1 MRAANFPT
9 IPTLRYNALNARPYA
24 LTLLAALTMTAGSAM
39 AQVAETDEERSEFR
53 SRMKMEEVVVRAQ
66 RRDQDVT
73 DVPIAVTAL
82 SGEQLKTLGV
92 SDARELGGVVPG
104 LVVSEGG
111 QGAPVYTLRGVGFTD
126 SSYFATPTT
135 AVYLD
140 EVNLPYSI
148 MSKGAIFDVEQ
159 VEVLKGPQGTLFGRS
174 TTGGAINFIANKP
187 TQELQ
192 AGLTASSSRFET
204 QDIEAYVSGSIVDSL
219 RYRIAAR
226 DIQRDEGWQY
236 SNTNKDKTLGEQDRS
251 AYRIALEW
259 EPSEALSFYLVGTQW
274 SDKSDAQAGQPI
286 ALVPQNPY
294 ANQATLPGAGSGV
307 VAQSVKDYPLVSRN
321 TKDNRVAEWCTGHP
335 ECVRSDGRPMDFALD
350 ETFKQLSLQTRW
362 NIAERLQLDLLG
374 SYTEFVSDDSE
385 IPTGAFNQRHAEL
398 AVDVTMTVVDYEARL
413 SGWNESERL
422 RWLIGYHSTPRDVV
436 DEDLDLI
443 MSGNASV
450 VFPAPLVEQSLLVT
464 DDYYSVAD
472 LSYESKAP
480 YANVEWEFI
489 DDFTLVLGARY
500 TEEEREY
507 TGCSG
512 SESPMNGMYVLFQSL
527 ATQRAL
533 EAGTTPET
541 VDVNGCF
548 SVGEGGKVGA
558 YTETLE
564 EDSLSYRAVLDWT
577 PADEYLIYTSYTRGF
592 KSGSFPLFQT
602 SDHAQLKA
610 VKQEQVDAYEIGAKV
625 DLWDRRA
632 HINSALFYYRYR
644 DKQLLSRFNDAV
656 FGPLPALRNAPKSEV
671 KGIELDFTLT
681 PIEGL
686 YLAGAIAYLKTEI
699 LEFQAI
705 NNQGAEVDLAG
716 QEFNYAPKLSYSLTA
731 DYSFLIGDI
740 YELGAGLD
748 YHYVDETN
756 SSIESDPIFAHPD
769 YGVTNARLRF
779 GRRSNEW
786 MVTLWGKNIL
796 NEYVVNSVH
805 QGVGDL
811 KYRITGMPQT
821 YGVTLSL
828 NY

>member
-1 MRAANFPT
+1 LNA
-9 IPTLRYNALNARPYA
+9 RYNALTP
-24 LTLLAALTMTAGSAM
+24 TFGLATLTMAILVTAAPAM
-39 AQVAETDEERSEFR
+39 AQTAESDKERSEFR
-53 SRMKMEEVVVRAQ
+53 SRMQMEEVVVRAQ
-66 RRDQDVT
+66 RREQKVT

-82 SGEQLKTLGV
+82 SGEQLKTLGI
-92 SDARELGGVVPG
+92 SDARELGGIVPG

-192 AGLTASSSRFET
+192 AGLTVSYSRFET
-204 QDIEAYVSGSIVDSL
+204 KDVEAFVSGPIFDTL
-219 RYRIAAR
+219 RYRLAAR
-226 DIQRDEGWQY
+226 DIQREEGWQY
-236 SNTNKDKTLGEQDRS
+236 SNTSPDKTTGEQDRS
-251 AYRIALEW
+251 AYRLALEW
-259 EPSEALSFYLVGTQW
+259 EPSAALSFYLVGTQW
-274 SDKSDAQAGQPI
+274 RDQSDAQAGQPI
-286 ALVPQNPY
+286 AVVPQNPY
-294 ANQATLPGAGSGV
+294 ASETTIPGSGSGSGV
-307 VAQSVKDYPLVSRN
+307 VAQSVKDYPLVSRD
-321 TKDNRVAEWCTGHP
+321 TQDNRVAEWCSGHP
-335 ECVRSDGRPMDFALD
+335 NCVRSDGRPMNFTLD

-362 NIAERLQLDLLG
+362 NVNDTLQLDLLG

-385 IPTGAFNQRHAEL
+385 IPTGAFDQRHAEL
-398 AVDVTMTVVDYEARL
+398 AVDLTMEVVDFEARL
-413 SGWNESERL
+413 SGSNDSESL
-422 RWLIGYHSTPRDVV
+422 RWLLGYHSTPRDEV
-436 DEDLDLI
+436 DEYLDLI
-443 MSGNASV
+443 MSGSASV
-450 VFPAPLVEQSLLVT
+450 VFPAPLIERSLLVSE
-464 DDYYSVAD
+464 YYFSVAD

-480 YANVEWEFI
+480 YANVEWQFV
-489 DDFTLVLGARY
+489 DNFTLVLGARY
-500 TEEEREY
+500 TQEERAY
-507 TGCSG
+507 SGCSG
-512 SESPMNGMYVLFQSL
+512 SKSPVSGMYALFQAL

-533 EAGTTPET
+533 ESGTTPET

-558 YTETLE
+558 YNETLE
-564 EDSLSYRAVLDWT
+564 EDSLSYRAVVDWT
-577 PADEYLIYTSYTRGF
+577 PNEETLIYASYTRGF

-610 VKQEQVDAYEIGAKV
+610 VKQEQVNAYELGAKIDV
-625 DLWDRRA
+625 WDRRA
-632 HINSALFYYRYR
+632 HINSAVFYYKYR

-656 FGPLPALRNAPKSEV
+656 FGPLPALRNAPKSEI
-671 KGIELDFTLT
+671 KGVELDFTVT
-681 PIEGL
+681 PLEGL

-705 NNQGAEVDLAG
+705 NNQGDDVDLAG
-716 QEFNYAPKLSYSLTA
+716 QQFNYSPKLSYSLTA
-731 DYSFLIGDI
+731 DYSFLVGDL
-740 YELGAGLD
+740 YELGAGVD

-779 GRRSNEW
+779 GRRSNDW
-786 MVTLWGKNIL
+786 MVTLWGKNIFS
-796 NEYVVNSVH
+796 EYVVNSVH

-821 YGVTLSL
+821 YGITLSL

>member
-1 MRAANFPT
+1 
-9 IPTLRYNALNARPYA
+9 
-24 LTLLAALTMTAGSAM
+24 M
-39 AQVAETDEERSEFR
+39 AQIAETDEERSEFR

-204 QDIEAYVSGSIVDSL
+204 QDIEAYVSGSIFDSL

-307 VAQSVKDYPLVSRN
+307 VAQSVKDYPLVNRN

-450 VFPAPLVEQSLLVT
+450 VFPAPLVEESLLVT

-625 DLWDRRA
+625 DVWDRRA

-671 KGIELDFTLT
+671 KGIELDFTVT

-686 YLAGAIAYLKTEI
+686 YLAGAIAYLITEI

-705 NNQGAEVDLAG
+705 NNQGDEVDLAG
-716 QEFNYAPKLSYSLTA
+716 QEFNYAPKLSYSLTG
-731 DYSFLIGDI
+731 DYSFLVGDI
-740 YELGAGLD
+740 YEFGVGVD
-748 YHYVDETN
+748 YQYVDETN

>member
-1 MRAANFPT
+1 MN
-9 IPTLRYNALNARPYA
+9 TLTPVR
-24 LTLLAALTMTAGSAM
+24 LLASKILASSLLLVGSVLADE
-39 AQVAETDEERSEFR
+39 AQNNSTDAASRTEFR
-53 SRMKMEEVVVRAQ
+53 SRMMMEEVVVRAQ
-66 RRDQDVT
+66 RREEDAN

-82 SGEQLKTLGV
+82 SGDQLKTLGV
-92 SDARELGGVVPG
+92 SDARELGGIVPG

-187 TQELQ
+187 AREFQ
-192 AGLTASSSRFET
+192 AGLTASYSRFDT
-204 QDIEAYVSGSIVDSL
+204 QDIEAYVSGPIVDSL
-219 RYRIAAR
+219 RYRLAAR

-236 SNTNKDKTLGEQDRS
+236 SNTNPDKTLGEQDRS
-251 AYRIALEW
+251 AFRLMLEW
-259 EPSEALSFYLVGTQW
+259 EPSDSLLFSLVGTSW
-274 SDKSDAQAGQPI
+274 RDRSDAQAGQPI

-294 ANQATLPGAGSGV
+294 ANDSEIPGSETGL
-307 VAQSVKDYPLVSRN
+307 VAQSVRDYPLVSRN
-321 TKDNRVAEWCTGHP
+321 TDDNRVAEWCTGHP
-335 ECVRSDGRPMDFALD
+335 DCVRSDGRPMDFQLD

-362 NIAERLQLDLLG
+362 NISSNLQLDLLA

-398 AVDVTMTVVDYEARL
+398 AVDVTMTVSDYEARL
-413 SGWNESERL
+413 SGWNDSESI

-443 MSGNASV
+443 MSGTASV
-450 VFPAPLVEQSLLVT
+450 VFPAPIIEQSLLISE
-464 DDYYSVAD
+464 YYFSVAD

-480 YANVEWEFI
+480 YANLEWQFVE
-489 DDFTLVLGARY
+489 DFKLVLGARY
-500 TEEEREY
+500 TEEERAY
-507 TGCSG
+507 SGCSG
-512 SESPMNGMYVLFQSL
+512 SKSPLSGMYVLFQSL

-558 YTETLE
+558 YNETLA

-577 PADEYLIYTSYTRGF
+577 PNDETLVYASYTRGY

-610 VKQEQVDAYEIGAKV
+610 VKQEQVDAYELGAKIDV
-625 DLWDRRA
+625 WDRKA
-632 HINSALFYYRYR
+632 HINSAVFYYQYR

-656 FGPLPALRNAPKSEV
+656 FGPLPALRNAPESEV
-671 KGIELDFTLT
+671 KGVELDFTVSPLD
-681 PIEGL
+681 GL

-705 NNQGAEVDLAG
+705 NNQGDEVDLAG
-716 QEFNYAPKLSYSLTA
+716 QKFNYSPKLSYSLTA
-731 DYSFLIGDI
+731 DYSVLIGGI
-740 YELGAGLD
+740 YELGAGVD

-769 YGVTNARLRF
+769 YGVTNARIRF

-796 NEYVVNSVH
+796 SEYVVNSVH

-821 YGVTLSL
+821 YGITLGL